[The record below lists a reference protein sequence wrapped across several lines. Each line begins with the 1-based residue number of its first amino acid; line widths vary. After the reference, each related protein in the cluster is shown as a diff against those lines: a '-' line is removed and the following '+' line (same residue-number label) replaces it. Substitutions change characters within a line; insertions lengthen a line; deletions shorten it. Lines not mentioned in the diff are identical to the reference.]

1 MLEYEEEI
9 RKKLNQINKED
20 TTQVVDE
27 KASSSTLEE
36 DFNRYVV
43 YLKNKERC
51 GR

>member
-36 DFNRYVV
+36 DF
-43 YLKNKERC
+43 KDEKEIPQGLAC
-51 GR
+51 G